1 MGGPHG
7 RRAPRRRASLSTGV
21 GAGDL
26 VKQGRAA
33 VCRDSLRGARRVRRW
48 WVVPC
53 AALLWNAAPADS
65 QSRPLVI
72 ELFTSQGCSSCPPAE
87 AYVGKLTARADVL
100 ALAFHVDYWD
110 SLGWRD
116 RFALPQAVE
125 RQNLYARNLHRTSVY
140 TPQLVVDGQADA
152 LGSRSAALEQA
163 LGKPREGTPVAVS
176 VSGANVVVEV
186 GGTAPRRAVTCCWW
200 PSCAMRFPP
209 SAGAR
214 MRAARWRSSISCAAY
229 ARSDSGRARRRAFRS
244 PSRRCPP
251 TPPTWPCWCSHPAR
265 QRSRARRLIGCA
277 EPPAC
282 QGCKR
287 MPSAANFTVP
297 A

>member
-1 MGGPHG
+1 MW
-7 RRAPRRRASLSTGV
+7 
-21 GAGDL
+21 AGDL

-33 VCRDSLRGARRVRRW
+33 VCSDSHRGARRVRRW

-53 AALLWNAAPADS
+53 AALLWNAAGADS

-163 LGKPREGTPVAVS
+163 LAKPREGTPVAVS
-176 VSGANVVVEV
+176 VSGAEVVVEV
-186 GGTAPRRAVTCCWW
+186 GGTAPAPRCDVLLVAFLRHAVSAIGRGENAGRTLEEFNIVRSIRTLGQWQGAAARFQVPLSGL
-200 PSCAMRFPP
+200 PSDATDVAVLVQ
-209 SAGAR
+209 SSGQLAIAGA
-214 MRAARWRSSISCAAY
+214 AV
-229 ARSDSGRARRRAFRS
+229 
-244 PSRRCPP
+244 
-251 TPPTWPCWCSHPAR
+251 H
-265 QRSRARRLIGCA
+265 RL
-277 EPPAC
+277 
-282 QGCKR
+282 R
-287 MPSAANFTVP
+287 
-297 A
+297 